1 MVQEWTKPSAL
12 TRRGLL
18 RSSTNAAGALA
29 FAPFMSPN
37 GLLIASAVCFLVFLL
52 AVQSDPSGFS
62 QIMGLAWPLLLI
74 AAGVVWVVNRRRRDD
89 RPAPR
94 D

>member
-1 MVQEWTKPSAL
+1 
-12 TRRGLL
+12 
-18 RSSTNAAGALA
+18 
-29 FAPFMSPN
+29 MSPK

-52 AVQSDPSGFS
+52 AVQNDPNGFA

-74 AAGVVWVVNRRRRDD
+74 AAGIVWVVNRRERDD
-89 RPAPR
+89 RTAPR